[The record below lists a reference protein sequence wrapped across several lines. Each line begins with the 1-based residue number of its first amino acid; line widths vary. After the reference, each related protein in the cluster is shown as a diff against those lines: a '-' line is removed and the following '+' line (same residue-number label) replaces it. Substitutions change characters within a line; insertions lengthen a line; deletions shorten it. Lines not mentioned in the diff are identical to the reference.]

1 MNASVNSTRVSLLAL
16 VALLAVAC
24 SHQIGDSCQTSVD
37 CDPSGTRACDLSQPG
52 GYCTIQGCDETTCPS
67 EATCVRYY
75 PVALLEMT
83 TNPPAVKC
91 DPTCEDVDCTPDG
104 GASDAGTKDANTKD
118 ANTKDANTKDANTKD
133 ANTKDAAAG
142 DAGAAATATGRQ
154 NNCTANQVC
163 LDVGICAERTYEQRE
178 CAKVCSSN
186 SDCRG
191 GYDCRETG
199 TMGSM
204 ALSKNPLTT
213 TKFCAPHVAATTSN

>member
-52 GYCTIQGCDETTCPS
+52 GYCTIQGCDETTCPG

-83 TNPPAVKC
+83 TKPPAVKC
-91 DPTCEDVDCTPDG
+91 DPACEDVDCTPDG
-104 GASDAGTKDANTKD
+104 GTSDASPKDAGPKD
-118 ANTKDANTKDANTKD
+118 AGPK
-133 ANTKDAAAG
+133 
-142 DAGAAATATGRQ
+142 DAGAAATGRQ
-154 NNCTANQVC
+154 NNCTADQIC
-163 LDVGICAERTYEQRE
+163 LDGYDICVARSYEQRE

-199 TMGSM
+199 TMGSL
-204 ALSKNPLTT
+204 ALSKDPLTM

>member
-37 CDPSGTRACDLSQPG
+37 CDPTGTRACDLSQPG

-75 PVALLEMT
+75 PVALLRMT
-83 TNPPAVKC
+83 TNPPAVQC
-91 DPTCEDVDCTPDG
+91 NPACEDVDCPPDG
-104 GASDAGTKDANTKD
+104 GASDAGTKDAG
-118 ANTKDANTKDANTKD
+118 
-133 ANTKDAAAG
+133 TKDAAAG
-142 DAGAAATATGRQ
+142 DAGVATTGRQ
-154 NNCTANQVC
+154 NNCTADQIC
-163 LDVGICAERTYEQRE
+163 LDSYNICAERTYEQRE

-199 TMGSM
+199 TMGSL
-204 ALSKNPLTT
+204 ALSKNPLTM
-213 TKFCAPHVAATTSN
+213 TKFCAPHVPASPDAGQ